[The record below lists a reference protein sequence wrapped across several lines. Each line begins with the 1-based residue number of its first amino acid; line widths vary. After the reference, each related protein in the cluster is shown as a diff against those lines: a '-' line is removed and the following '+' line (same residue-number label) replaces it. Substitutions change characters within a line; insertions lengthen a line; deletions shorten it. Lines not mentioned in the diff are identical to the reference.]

1 MLIRAALSRLSFVVW
16 LALPSAVVAGVP
28 SPKKPEAI
36 VFEGELARAEVIAIV
51 AQGPQRFIASVQVAA
66 QLDGRRFVGFRI
78 EGFAPD
84 SPLVNSR
91 AVQPGDVILSVNR
104 EPLERPEQ
112 FMKAWERVDD
122 GDTLEVELLRAGQRL
137 RYRWTLVP

>member
-1 MLIRAALSRLSFVVW
+1 MLIRAALSRLSFVVL
-16 LALPSAVVAGVP
+16 LALPSAVVASVP
-28 SPKKPEAI
+28 SPKKSEAI

-66 QLDGRRFVGFRI
+66 HLDGRRFVGFRI

-122 GDTLEVELLRAGQRL
+122 GDSLEVELLRAGQRL